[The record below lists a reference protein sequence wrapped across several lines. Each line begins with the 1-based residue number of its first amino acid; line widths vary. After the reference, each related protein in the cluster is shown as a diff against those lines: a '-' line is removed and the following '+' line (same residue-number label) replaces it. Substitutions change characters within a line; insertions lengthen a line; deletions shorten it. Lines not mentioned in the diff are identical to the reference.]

1 LVVAKKLKRHY
12 IGIEIDEFYCCLA
25 ERRLDMAEEDQ
36 SIQGYTDGVFW
47 ERNTLADQK
56 KYERSKSQTGELQP
70 ALFPNE
76 PNTDRSVQ

>member
-1 LVVAKKLKRHY
+1 
-12 IGIEIDEFYCCLA
+12 
-25 ERRLDMAEEDQ
+25 MAEEDQ